1 MFGVI
6 KDILISEEEFT
17 ENNFK
22 RLIKPLFPGGKKYV
36 VKNRKVQ
43 KKKTEDLKNVLDSK
57 KSRFAKEQKASGL
70 LSSLGLK
77 TPLKSLY

>member
-1 MFGVI
+1 M
-6 KDILISEEEFT
+6 
-17 ENNFK
+17 
-22 RLIKPLFPGGKKYV
+22 FPGGKEYV

-57 KSRFAKEQKASGL
+57 KSIFAKEQKASGL

>member
-1 MFGVI
+1 M
-6 KDILISEEEFT
+6 
-17 ENNFK
+17 
-22 RLIKPLFPGGKKYV
+22 FPGGKKYV

-77 TPLKSLY
+77 TPFSKTPLLSDNLF